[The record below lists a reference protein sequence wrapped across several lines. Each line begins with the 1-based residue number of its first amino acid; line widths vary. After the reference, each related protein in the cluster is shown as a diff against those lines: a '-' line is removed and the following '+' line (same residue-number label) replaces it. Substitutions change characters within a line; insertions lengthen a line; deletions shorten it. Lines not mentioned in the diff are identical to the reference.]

1 VYNSYKR
8 FEQINTQKFFYIKER
23 IAMVN
28 LITGPKGSGKTQQI
42 IELANEKVK
51 TSNGNVVLIKKSHRD
66 TYSVDFN
73 VRAICMDDYKDIETL
88 EELVGF
94 LYGMVAGNHDI
105 DTIFIDG
112 ALKQADITLNSL
124 PDFLQK
130 LDKISATNNIEFFV
144 SVSAS
149 KEDIPNIDDP
159 AYKVLC

>member
-1 VYNSYKR
+1 
-8 FEQINTQKFFYIKER
+8 
-23 IAMVN
+23 MVN
-28 LITGPKGSGKTQQI
+28 LITGPIGSGKTQQI

>member
-1 VYNSYKR
+1 
-8 FEQINTQKFFYIKER
+8 
-23 IAMVN
+23 MVN

-88 EELVGF
+88 EEFVGF

-124 PDFLQK
+124 PDFLEK
-130 LDKISATNNIEFFV
+130 LNKIATTNNIEFFV

>member
-1 VYNSYKR
+1 
-8 FEQINTQKFFYIKER
+8 
-23 IAMVN
+23 MVN

-88 EELVGF
+88 EEFVGF

-105 DTIFIDG
+105 DKIFIDG

-130 LDKISATNNIEFFV
+130 LDKIATTNNIEFFV

>member
-1 VYNSYKR
+1 
-8 FEQINTQKFFYIKER
+8 
-23 IAMVN
+23 MVN

-149 KEDIPNIDDP
+149 KEDIANIDDP

>member
-1 VYNSYKR
+1 
-8 FEQINTQKFFYIKER
+8 
-23 IAMVN
+23 MVN

-88 EELVGF
+88 EEFVGF

-130 LDKISATNNIEFFV
+130 LNKIATTNNIEFFV

>member
-1 VYNSYKR
+1 
-8 FEQINTQKFFYIKER
+8 
-23 IAMVN
+23 MVN

-149 KEDIPNIDDP
+149 KEDIPNIDEP